1 MDIHT
6 YLERIHYN
14 KVVQPGVETLISL
27 HRAHMLTVPFENLD
41 IQLGKPIQLTER
53 ALWEK
58 IIVHKRGGFCYELN
72 GLFAWLLKQIG
83 YDVTYLNGRVYNAA
97 GKRGREFD
105 HLTLLV
111 EIPTQSTRWLADV
124 GFGDSFVEPLKLELE
139 GEQTQGL
146 RAYRLERVDDGID
159 LWQRDFSGNWSRQ
172 YFFDLQPRVFP
183 TDYESTCLY
192 HQTSPKSS
200 FTHNSIVSRLTPD
213 GRITFDNKQLII
225 TKNGQRTTKLVNSDK
240 EYWGLLKK
248 HFGIESQL

>member
-6 YLERIHYN
+6 YLERISYD
-14 KVVQPGVETLISL
+14 KAVQPDVGTLIGL
-27 HRAHMLTVPFENLD
+27 HCAHLLTVPFENLD
-41 IQLGKPIQLTER
+41 IQLGRPIRLTEK

-72 GLFAWLLKQIG
+72 GLFAWLLEQIG
-83 YDVTYLNGRVYNAA
+83 YKVTYLNGRVYNSD

-111 EIPTQSTRWLADV
+111 EIPNQLTRWLADV

-159 LWQRDFSGNWSRQ
+159 LWQRDFAGTWSRQ
-172 YFFDLQPRVFP
+172 YFFDFQPRIFP
-183 TDYESTCLY
+183 TDYETSCLY

-213 GRITFDNKQLII
+213 GRVTLDNKHLII
-225 TKNGQRTTKLVNSDK
+225 TQNGQRTSRLVNSDK
-240 EYWGLLKK
+240 EYWALLKK